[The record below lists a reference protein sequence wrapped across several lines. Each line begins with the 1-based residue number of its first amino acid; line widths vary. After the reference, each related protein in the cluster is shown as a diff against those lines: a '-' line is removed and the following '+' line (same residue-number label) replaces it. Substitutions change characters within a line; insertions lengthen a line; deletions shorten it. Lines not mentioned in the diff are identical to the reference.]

1 MAASG
6 HESNGGRGRLLYLRD
21 CFNTFRGW
29 LLARTGAGTSPG
41 SRTRCAPNRARSPSS
56 SCLACAAHPPSRNVS
71 KRSLRRHAALAALLL
86 GLCAAAPLN
95 RPARADGLHCNVL
108 DGEDLEDAWNRLVA
122 ETWPGAKEA
131 PRVSVLRDKPRVV
144 IAIKE
149 MIYVLQ
155 FVDPYNYA
163 DDSPAWMSTE
173 ASRTRTRQQ
182 AEKLLAS
189 LGRGSAPYLWEALEA
204 EYRFIDSK
212 DMPDKFVKPFRE
224 IQAKLKGLVEQLGG
238 LRRQDPEYAKA
249 AEEQEKL
256 RTAVN
261 TLKYLKREDERL
273 ARVKI
278 AARSRPELAVG
289 LDELIARTKKRIAEL
304 GDLDALAA
312 KKKELEATIKARL
325 EALDADEKA
334 AGVKA
339 EIEKLRKE
347 LGEARDRCLG
357 LGQGDVD
364 ISGGDP
370 EMMTTEDFKD
380 QLIGILRDMG
390 PEAYPSVA
398 RGKSSLFKG
407 LREMVAKL
415 EGIWKQPDYAK
426 RFVAA
431 AASDKT
437 PVGLGALRFLK
448 ANAKEPSVTGAMI
461 ESLKDLPEDQRKPVF
476 ELLRAATKQVLG
488 DDPAAWI
495 AWWAE
500 QNPAAPPKSGDVLP
514 PGVEEK
520 TSAPAAKTGKE
531 SIEIEE

>member
-1 MAASG
+1 MVAREHG
-6 HESNGGRGRLLYLRD
+6 SNGRWHGRLLYI
-21 CFNTFRGW
+21 
-29 LLARTGAGTSPG
+29 
-41 SRTRCAPNRARSPSS
+41 
-56 SCLACAAHPPSRNVS
+56 
-71 KRSLRRHAALAALLL
+71 RRRAALAALLL
-86 GLCAAAPLN
+86 GLCSAASLN
-95 RPARADGLHCNVL
+95 FPARADGLHCNVL

-122 ETWPGAKEA
+122 ETWPGAQEA
-131 PRVSVLRDKPRVV
+131 PRVSVLKDKQRVV

-173 ASRTRTRQQ
+173 ASRTRTREQ
-182 AEKLLAS
+182 AEKILSS

-224 IQAKLKGLVEQLGG
+224 VQAKLKGLVEQLGG
-238 LRRQDPEYAKA
+238 LRRQDAEYAKA
-249 AEEQEKL
+249 TEEQEKL

-273 ARVKI
+273 ARLKI
-278 AARSRPELAVG
+278 AARSRPELGVG
-289 LDELIARTKKRIAEL
+289 LDELVERTKKRIAEL

-312 KKKELEATIKARL
+312 KKKEAEAAIKARL
-325 EALDADEKA
+325 EEIDAGEKIA
-334 AGVKA
+334 AVKA
-339 EIEKLRKE
+339 EIEKTRKE
-347 LGEARDRCLG
+347 LAEARDRCVG

-370 EMMTTEDFKD
+370 EMMTSEDFKD

-426 RFVAA
+426 RFVASA
-431 AASDKT
+431 VSDKT

-461 ESLKDLPEDQRKPVF
+461 ASLKDLPEDQRKPVY

-488 DDPAAWI
+488 DDPAAWS

-500 QNPAAPPKSGDVLP
+500 QNPAAPPPKSGDVLP

-520 TSAPAAKTGKE
+520 TAAPAKPPKE